1 MTSEKAPG
9 GPSRRRHDR
18 SFKVELIRQSLEPGA
33 SVSAIALSNGINAN
47 LLFKWRREHLR
58 DSGLSPAPAVLL
70 PVQVTPEV
78 EAAGVGAP
86 VAPAPAPPPAAK
98 PSTRSGVIEM
108 EIAGVQLRVRGM
120 VDEASLCSV
129 LRALRQAR

>member
-1 MTSEKAPG
+1 MKSEKAAG
-9 GPSRRRHDR
+9 GPARRQHER
-18 SFKVELIRQSLEPGA
+18 SFKAELVRQSLEPGA

-58 DSGLSPAPAVLL
+58 DSGRSPAPAVLL
-70 PVQVTPEV
+70 PVQVTSGV
-78 EAAGVGAP
+78 EATAAVCVPA
-86 VAPAPAPPPAAK
+86 APAPPPATK

-129 LRALRQAR
+129 LRALRQTP